1 MADNQEKGGQGG
13 QQSGQRS
20 GEQGGQT
27 EKQGGQQS
35 GQQGGQ
41 SGGQQGQAVKPAP
54 TKDDQVTDTQGK
66 NDAQGTGSTEE

>member
-1 MADNQEKGGQGG
+1 MADNKEKGGQGG
-13 QQSGQRS
+13 QQSGQ
-20 GEQGGQT
+20 QGGPT

-41 SGGQQGQAVKPAP
+41 RGGQQGQAVKPAP
-54 TKDDQVTDTQGK
+54 DKDVQVTDTQGK